1 MVHFTVTD
9 SVIIKD
15 PGIMMCCSG
24 PNHPVQAGEVGP
36 QPHLGALPGLLQVRG
51 QSLPGQ
57 GQGGGHQELHGGADQ
72 GDQPQV

>member
-1 MVHFTVTD
+1 MFTEQF
-9 SVIIKD
+9 IIKD
-15 PGIMMCCSG
+15 PGIMMCFSG
-24 PNHPVQAGEVGP
+24 PNHPVQAGEVGA

-51 QSLPGQ
+51 QSVPGQ

>member
-1 MVHFTVTD
+1 MGHFTLTYN
-9 SVIIKD
+9 SLIIKD
-15 PGIMMCCSG
+15 PGIMCCSG
-24 PNHPVQAGEVGP
+24 PNHPVQAGEVGA